1 MSRNPGI
8 GATAKQYLNSWRL
21 YAVKDGHKMPV
32 PRYFKNAW
40 KDQATPE
47 EIDQLAQEIAA
58 LNKTPMTRQQLEA
71 AEKMAAQRHQ
81 MAGENRN
88 L

>member
-8 GATAKQYLNSWRL
+8 GHHAKQYLQSWRL

-32 PRYFKNAW
+32 PRYLHEAW
-40 KDQATPE
+40 KAQATPLE
-47 EIDQLAQEIAA
+47 LDE
-58 LNKTPMTRQQLEA
+58 LNFEKYLLTLNRDNVNLEA
-71 AEKMAAQRHQ
+71 AEKIQITKQQLQGDKRK
-81 MAGENRN
+81 